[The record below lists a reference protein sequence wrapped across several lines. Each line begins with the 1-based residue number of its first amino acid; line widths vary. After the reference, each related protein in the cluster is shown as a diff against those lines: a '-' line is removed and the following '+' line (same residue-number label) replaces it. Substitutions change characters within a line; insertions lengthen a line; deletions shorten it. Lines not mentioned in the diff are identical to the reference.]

1 LTRRSDGRP
10 NDRVRAFD
18 GLRGLAVV
26 AVLLFHSQLA
36 AARGGFLGVSA
47 FFTLSGYLITSLL
60 LAEHTRTNRI
70 SLRAFWI
77 RRGRRLLPA
86 AYVALAGILAF
97 GATIATVDQARALRG
112 DVLSALTYVA
122 NWHFYLSG
130 RSYAHLFTAPSPVLH
145 FWSLAIEEQFYL
157 AFPLLLFGI
166 VLVARGRRWVIGGF
180 LAAGVAAS
188 VVAGNVL
195 LASSGESRVYYGTDT
210 RAAELL
216 IGALLAVV
224 FAHPGIS
231 ADRRSRTA
239 RVAIPLAG
247 AAALAAMI
255 WWWMTVDQS
264 DRWLYRGGF
273 ALHACLT
280 AVVIACARVP
290 SPLSRALS
298 WRPLVGL
305 GIISYGVYLFHW
317 PIFLWLS
324 PERTGLSTVPL
335 LGLRFAVT
343 LVVALASYAVLEQP
357 VLRGRVRLRGA
368 GRRLLAPITAAAL
381 VAVLLAVTWSPPP
394 PEIVLA
400 ALGDNKSTVQLTKL
414 LPTTTTT
421 RPHRRPRRLLRPPV
435 PLHRPV
441 SGTRPLRIMVVGDS
455 VALTLGRGFELWARA
470 HRSAIVD
477 NAARMY
483 CPLGRGL
490 PAQQGFA
497 ENFDMSPCDWTRR
510 WPDQVATFDPDV
522 VVVLFT
528 VWEIAPRQLP
538 GSSTWSSPG
547 DAAFDRW
554 QLGEYGAAA
563 DTLAARGAQVV
574 WMTAPCEPHFDVT
587 PGSPLWLIDH
597 KLIPQTA
604 AQRRSVHV
612 LDLSPQLCPHGAPL
626 FDYRGVHNARPD
638 GAHYSDRGA
647 LAVADW
653 AMPIVLG
660 QAPLP
665 PAPRA
670 S

>member
-1 LTRRSDGRP
+1 MQ
-10 NDRVRAFD
+10 AFD

-26 AVLLFHSQLA
+26 AVLLFHSRLSG
-36 AARGGFLGVSA
+36 ARGGFLGVSA

-60 LAEHTRTNRI
+60 LAEHARSGRI
-70 SLRAFWI
+70 SLRAFWM

-157 AFPLLLFGI
+157 VFPLLLFGI
-166 VLVARGRRWVIGGF
+166 IRMARGRRWVVGAF
-180 LAAGVAAS
+180 LTAGIAAS
-188 VVAGNVL
+188 IVAGNVL
-195 LASSGESRVYYGTDT
+195 LASRGESRVYYGTDT

-224 FAHPGIS
+224 FAPRDIS
-231 ADRRSRTA
+231 TRHVGRSTRA
-239 RVAIPLAG
+239 AIAVAG
-247 AAALAAMI
+247 AAALAVMV
-255 WWWMTVDQS
+255 WWWATVEQS

-280 AVVIACARVP
+280 AIVIACALVH

-305 GIISYGVYLFHW
+305 GVISYGVYLFHW
-317 PIFLWLS
+317 PIYLWLS
-324 PERTGLSTVPL
+324 PERTGLSTLPL
-335 LGLRFAVT
+335 LALRLAVT
-343 LVVALASYAVLEQP
+343 LVVAVMSYRLLERP
-357 VLRGRVRLRGA
+357 VLHGGVRRRGA
-368 GRRLLAPITAAAL
+368 SPRLIPPITAAAL
-381 VAVLLAVTWSPPP
+381 VTALLAVTWSPPP

-400 ALGDNKSTVQLTKL
+400 ALGDSKSTVQLTKL

-421 RPHRRPRRLLRPPV
+421 RPHRPITRPPQ
-435 PLHRPV
+435 PLHRRIT
-441 SGTRPLRIMVVGDS
+441 GARPLRIMVVGDS

-470 HRSAIVD
+470 HGDASVD

-497 ENFDMSPCDWTRR
+497 ENFDMSYCDWTHR
-510 WPDQVATFDPDV
+510 WPDHIASFDPDV

-528 VWEIAPRQLP
+528 IWETAPRRLP
-538 GSSTWSSPG
+538 GSSAWSTPG

-554 QLGEYGAAA
+554 QLGEYEAAA
-563 DTLAARGAQVV
+563 DTLAARGAQIV
-574 WMTAPCEPHFDVT
+574 WMTAPCEPHFRVA
-587 PGSPLWLIDH
+587 PGSPLWRIDH
-597 KLIPQTA
+597 QLIPKTA
-604 AQRRSVHV
+604 QQRRSVHV
-612 LDLSPQLCPHGAPL
+612 LDLGPQLCPHGTPL
-626 FDYRGVHNARPD
+626 VDYRGVRNARPD
-638 GAHYSDRGA
+638 GAHYSDAGA
-647 LAVADW
+647 LALANW

-660 QAPLP
+660 QAPPPPP
-665 PAPRA
+665 PAP
-670 S
+670 